1 MTGREAL
8 LAAFDR
14 LFDVAAAKL
23 QVTCTDDERDGARRQ
38 FSDRFAPAL
47 DVADG
52 VTVPELP
59 PATVALMSQAIADVS
74 PAELAGVL
82 ASIPLARQAQEF
94 ARAILQR
101 QAEHRLLEHMAMQA
115 DTRYGGN

>member
-1 MTGREAL
+1 MTGRDAM

-23 QVTCTDDERDGARRQ
+23 QVTCTDAERDGARRQ
-38 FSDRFAPAL
+38 FADRFEQVL
-47 DVADG
+47 EVANG
-52 VTVPELP
+52 VDVPELP
-59 PATVALMSQAIADVS
+59 AAAMEHMSAAIERVS

-82 ASIPLARQAQEF
+82 ASIPLARQAQDL
-94 ARAILQR
+94 AHTILRR
-101 QAEHRLLEHMAMQA
+101 QAEHRLIEHMAMQA